1 MNADSM
7 NRWLTLGANLGVVA
21 GLVFLAVELN
31 QNTKATIAAA
41 SETITN
47 QSLDYFALGMDNQV
61 IARARHK
68 HSVGEEL
75 SLFEKD
81 QLWWHQYY
89 NFRVFENVFLQY
101 RRGYFEMSEWI
112 RYEKIIHVRLT
123 TDPFAQQMWE
133 DRAYSWTNEF
143 KEAGNRIREA
153 DFDELP

>member
-41 SETITN
+41 SEVATN

-61 IARARHK
+61 IARARYK
-68 HSVGEEL
+68 HSVGEDL
-75 SLFEKD
+75 SAFEKN

-89 NFRVFENVFLQY
+89 NFRIFENIFLQF
-101 RRGYFEMSEWI
+101 RRGYYEEREWK
-112 RYEKIIHVRLT
+112 RYEKIIHFRLT

-133 DRAYSWTNEF
+133 DRAFSWTREF
-143 KEAGNRIREA
+143 KEEGNRIRNA
-153 DFDELP
+153 DFGD